1 MTYFSG
7 SYVLNTDRIRD
18 SSSTDN
24 GVMKIL
30 VRLNE
35 DSPVWEY
42 ARVNILNEYGTPLA
56 SHAMTPNGVLD
67 TLRPGAYIIQA
78 GSQDPHNRKMIDPIT
93 QFEFDIEVEAGMS
106 ASIVVFL
113 PSGGIR

>member
-18 SSSTDN
+18 SSSREK
-24 GVMKIL
+24 GIVKIL

-56 SHAMTPNGVLD
+56 SHAMTLNGVLD
-67 TLRPGAYIIQA
+67 TLRPGSYIIQA
-78 GSQDPHNRKMIDPIT
+78 GSQDHENRKIIDPYT
-93 QFEFDIEVEAGMS
+93 QFEFDIEVNAGMS
-106 ASIVVFL
+106 ATIVVFL
-113 PSGGIR
+113 PTWGMR